1 MTGTTRV
8 VTTVFVSKNTTTPV
22 FAVPELVDSVSTPEI
37 EPIYESPDD
46 TPAVIRIVDKHSG
59 FVQPEVHRSEVRGA
73 PAEPEDDTM
82 AGVNRFLLFVS
93 LQSNIV
99 SKCCLG
105 NKNLLTMSLGTR
117 VRRLLNI
124 YLLLQ
129 NRRCQLIGNLKT
141 KLIYRDTMI
150 SLFSLKMYLTRL
162 RRNDNITRSRR
173 SLLIRLLRL
182 KRLNSN
188 FIRHRSIRPS
198 ANELTRRRNKL
209 FRLIINYIVIRR
221 SSTLYTRVTYPQRRR
236 LAIRRTMIRACWFS
250 RESSSSS

>member
-1 MTGTTRV
+1 
-8 VTTVFVSKNTTTPV
+8 
-22 FAVPELVDSVSTPEI
+22 
-37 EPIYESPDD
+37 
-46 TPAVIRIVDKHSG
+46 
-59 FVQPEVHRSEVRGA
+59 
-73 PAEPEDDTM
+73 
-82 AGVNRFLLFVS
+82 
-93 LQSNIV
+93 
-99 SKCCLG
+99 
-105 NKNLLTMSLGTR
+105 MSLGTR

-129 NRRCQLIGNLKT
+129 NRRCQLIGNRKT
-141 KLIYRDTMI
+141 KLINRDAMI

-162 RRNDNITRSRR
+162 RRHDNITRSRR

-188 FIRHRSIRPS
+188 LIRHGSIRPS

-209 FRLIINYIVIRR
+209 FRLIINNIVIRR
-221 SSTLYTRVTYPQRRR
+221 SSTLYTRVTNPQRCR